1 MELPTATNLLTMA
14 TSVLQEGLPG
24 ARKEPLTDPGADPT
38 LLVHHI
44 PSPENLPL
52 DQEVAGKAA
61 LGSPERDGH
70 EHPLPRGP
78 ELLCLP
84 PALASS
90 PAPPPVPQE
99 SLGLVAPW
107 DSFLPNKRTSTDGP

>member
-1 MELPTATNLLTMA
+1 MELTTVMEPFHHGNILSA
-14 TSVLQEGLPG
+14 

-70 EHPLPRGP
+70 
-78 ELLCLP
+78 
-84 PALASS
+84 
-90 PAPPPVPQE
+90 
-99 SLGLVAPW
+99 
-107 DSFLPNKRTSTDGP
+107 

>member
-1 MELPTATNLLTMA
+1 MA

-24 ARKEPLTDPGADPT
+24 ARKELLTDPGAEPT

-44 PSPENLPL
+44 PSPGNLPL
-52 DQEVAGKAA
+52 DLEVARKAA
-61 LGSPERDGH
+61 LGSPGRDGH
-70 EHPLPRGP
+70 EHLLPRGP

-90 PAPPPVPQE
+90 PSSPSVPQA

-107 DSFLPNKRTSTDGP
+107 DSFLPNKRTSTDSP

>member
-1 MELPTATNLLTMA
+1 MA
-14 TSVLQEGLPG
+14 TSVLQEGLPS

-44 PSPENLPL
+44 SSPGNLPL
-52 DQEVAGKAA
+52 DLEVAGKAV
-61 LGSPERDGH
+61 LGSPGRDGH

-78 ELLCLP
+78 ELLCLS

-90 PAPPPVPQE
+90 PAPPSVPQA
-99 SLGLVAPW
+99 SLGLAVPW
-107 DSFLPNKRTSTDGP
+107 DSFLPNKRTSTDSL